1 MKNKLEKKTKRRKG
15 WIKFLTEY
23 EKLIFDN
30 MLNEATIAKGKRLK
44 PKERR
49 EVMFKSRDIVRA
61 IREANKINE
70 NKDNV
75 VSEQKRV
82 SELNVATSEIIKV
95 KKEIKPRVRN
105 MDNYG
110 RLRKVSLSERKFL
123 NDAVS
128 EATKVKES
136 KLTDEERRKVL
147 CVAREQIR
155 SQRKANQIKSVRTKE
170 RHAEVFE
177 WKRPEP
183 IRHYQNNVVRERSKT
198 MSASS

>member
-1 MKNKLEKKTKRRKG
+1 MKNKPEKKTKRRKG
-15 WIKFLTEY
+15 WMKFLTEY

-30 MLNEATIAKGKRLK
+30 MLKEAIIAKGKKLK

-61 IREANKINE
+61 IREANRIND

-75 VSEQKRV
+75 VSEQKIV
-82 SELNVATSEIIKV
+82 SEVDVAASDVIKV
-95 KKEIKPRVRN
+95 KQERKPRVRN
-105 MDNYG
+105 IDNYG

-183 IRHYQNNVVRERSKT
+183 IRYYQK
-198 MSASS
+198 